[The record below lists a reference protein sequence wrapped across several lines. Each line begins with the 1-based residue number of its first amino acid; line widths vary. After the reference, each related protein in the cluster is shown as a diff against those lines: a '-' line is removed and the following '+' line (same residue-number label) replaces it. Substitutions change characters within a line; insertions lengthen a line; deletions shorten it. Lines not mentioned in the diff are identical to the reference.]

1 MNHVRQDW
9 DLVDIFTDKNLE
21 IKSDIFVRVVLLP

>member
-1 MNHVRQDW
+1 MSHLRQDW
-9 DLVDIFTDKNLE
+9 DLVDIFTDKKLE